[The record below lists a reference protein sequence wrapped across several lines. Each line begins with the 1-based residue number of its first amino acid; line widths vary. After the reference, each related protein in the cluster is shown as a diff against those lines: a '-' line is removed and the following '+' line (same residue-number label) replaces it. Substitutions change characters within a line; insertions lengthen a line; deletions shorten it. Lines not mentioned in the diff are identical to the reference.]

1 MLLVEG
7 VIRALNAHSVSAEV
21 SVPVRHSHGRL
32 VIFLHHDTPVA
43 WTVIARL

>member
-21 SVPVRHSHGRL
+21 SVPVRHSHDRF
-32 VIFLHHDTPVA
+32 VIFLHHESPELRAVT
-43 WTVIARL
+43 ARL